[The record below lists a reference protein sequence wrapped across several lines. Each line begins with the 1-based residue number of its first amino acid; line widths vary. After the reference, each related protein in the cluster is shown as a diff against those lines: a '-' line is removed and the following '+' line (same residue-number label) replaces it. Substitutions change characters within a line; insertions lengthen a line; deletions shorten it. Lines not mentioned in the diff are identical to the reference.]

1 MKENTLAV
9 EERTNLKKS
18 ANKNLRKAGNIP
30 AVVYGGGQPKNIC
43 VNEREFEKKFHNV
56 PENTIISLIQNEKTI
71 CNVLIKDYQE
81 DIRTSKIAHIDFFEV
96 DSTKKVKAKVPIILT
111 GTSIGVKMG
120 GILEQL
126 AHDIEVECLPADLPE
141 NISVAI
147 DTLDLGHSIHLADI
161 KTTDKVKFL
170 SPGHTVIAHV
180 VHLKVATEDVKAEE
194 EVAEVSDGATKS

>member
-30 AVVYGGGQPKNIC
+30 AVVYGGEQPRNIC
-43 VNEREFEKKFHNV
+43 VKEREFEKKFHNV
-56 PENTIISLIQNEKTI
+56 PENTIISLIQNEKII

-81 DIRTSKIAHIDFFEV
+81 NLVTSKIAHIDFFEI
-96 DSTKKVKAKVPIILT
+96 DSAKKLKAKVPIVLT

-141 NISVAI
+141 SIIVAI
-147 DTLDLGHSIHLADI
+147 DTLDLGHSIHLSDV

-170 SPGHTVIAHV
+170 SPEHTVIAHV
-180 VHLKVATEDVKAEE
+180 VHLKVVAEDVKEE
-194 EVAEVSDGATKS
+194 EVVVEAPEGAAKS